1 MTPATDNS
9 AGSVDFSALILGFS
23 SAALYYMGEA
33 TVEGRPGGP
42 KNLPLARQN
51 IDIIL
56 LLRDKTKG
64 NLSSDEDK
72 LLSQLVADLQV
83 KLIDSSKRPS

>member
-1 MTPATDNS
+1 MGGETDKT

-33 TVEGRPGGP
+33 TVEGRASGQT
-42 KNLPLARQN
+42 NLPLARQN

-56 LLRDKTKG
+56 MLRDRTRG
-64 NLSSDEDK
+64 NLTQDEDK
-72 LLSQLVADLQV
+72 LLAQLLADLQV
-83 KLIDSSKRPS
+83 KLIDASKRPS